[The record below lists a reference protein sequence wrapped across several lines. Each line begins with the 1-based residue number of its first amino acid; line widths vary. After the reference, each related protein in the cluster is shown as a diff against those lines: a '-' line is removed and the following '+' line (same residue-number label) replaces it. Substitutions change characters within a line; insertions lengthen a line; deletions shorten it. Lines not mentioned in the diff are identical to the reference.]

1 MNNGKTV
8 ILIHGGGLSRW
19 NYRQEAEFLKNDF
32 HVVLPVLDGHG
43 GSDRP
48 FTSIED
54 NAEEIISLIDR
65 EFGGSVFLIGGLSLG
80 AQVLLEILSRRK
92 NICRHAIV
100 ESPSVISSALAKA
113 LTGPMVGCSY
123 ALVKNQSFSKLQF
136 KSLHIRED
144 LFEDYYRDTCRI
156 SKSDMK
162 AFLKASVSYSLK
174 EEIREC
180 NASVHVYAGEKE
192 TGVVLK
198 SAELIRKTI
207 PGCSLT
213 ILPGLYHGE
222 FSLNHPEEYAD
233 VVKSLIKT

>member
-1 MNNGKTV
+1 MNHGKTV
-8 ILIHGGGLSRW
+8 ILLHGGGLSRW
-19 NYRQEAEFLKNDF
+19 NYRQEAELLKNDF
-32 HVVLPVLDGHG
+32 NVVLPVLDGHA

-54 NAEEIISLIDR
+54 NAQEIIDLIDR

-80 AQVLLEILSRRK
+80 AQVLLEILSRR
-92 NICRHAIV
+92 NDICSHALV
-100 ESPSVISSALAKA
+100 ESPSVIPSALTKA
-113 LTGPMVGCSY
+113 LTGPMLGCSY
-123 ALVKNQSFSKLQF
+123 ALIKNRAFSKLQF

-144 LFEDYYRDTCRI
+144 LFEDYYRDTCLI
-156 SKSDMK
+156 SKADMK

-174 EEIREC
+174 DEIKEC
-180 NASVHVYAGEKE
+180 SSSVHVFSGEKE

-198 SAELIRKTI
+198 SAELIRNTI
-207 PGCSLT
+207 PGCKLT

-222 FSLNHPEEYAD
+222 FSLNHPDEYAD